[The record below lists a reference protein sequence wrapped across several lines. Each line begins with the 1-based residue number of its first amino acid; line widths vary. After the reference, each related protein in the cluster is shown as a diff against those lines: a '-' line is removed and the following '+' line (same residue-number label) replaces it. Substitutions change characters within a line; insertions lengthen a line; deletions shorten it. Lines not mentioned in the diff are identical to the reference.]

1 MGGRCV
7 NDCNERGKEDL
18 LREKQKAELAR
29 QGSQLKAEM
38 ATKGQAKKAE
48 QAGRLD
54 ELKRSFAEAESLVA
68 ERDAIK
74 KEAEALEKEA
84 LDVYRVR

>member
-1 MGGRCV
+1 
-7 NDCNERGKEDL
+7 
-18 LREKQKAELAR
+18 
-29 QGSQLKAEM
+29 M

-48 QAGRLD
+48 QASRLD

-68 ERDAIK
+68 ERETIK

-84 LDVYRVR
+84 LDVYRVSIKWN